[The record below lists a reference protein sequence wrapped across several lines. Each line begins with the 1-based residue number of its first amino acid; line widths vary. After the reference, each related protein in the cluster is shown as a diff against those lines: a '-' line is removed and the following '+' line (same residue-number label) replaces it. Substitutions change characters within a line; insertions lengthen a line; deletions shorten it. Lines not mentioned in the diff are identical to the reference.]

1 MSQKQEEDL
10 WQEDHTIN
18 ISGKNDEISCCDQEK
33 LYIYYIYTLYIYI
46 LYIYYIYTIYIYTI
60 YIYILYI
67 YILYIYTLMKMDR
80 KSWTCGTDEV
90 KHGRTSLTRCWKKL
104 ICFPGTLAVVIAEE
118 PSTHR
123 PLPSAFQVAAH
134 K

>member
-1 MSQKQEEDL
+1 MRYPAVIKKS
-10 WQEDHTIN
+10 
-18 ISGKNDEISCCDQEK
+18 
-33 LYIYYIYTLYIYI
+33 YIYYIYTIYIYTIYI
-46 LYIYYIYTIYIYTI
+46 LYIYYIYTIYIYTLI
-60 YIYILYI
+60 YIYIY
-67 YILYIYTLMKMDR
+67 MKMDR

-90 KHGRTSLTRCWKKL
+90 KHGRTSLIRCWKKL